1 MRSRDTHADQS
12 KLLNVLPASD
22 PMYCSIVEAF
32 NLPCLAFS
40 YENHW
45 LQAVPP
51 SALDE
56 HAADAGI
63 DPGTGKV
70 GTSGDRLQA
79 KLCCMCA
86 VSPSPALVQ

>member
-1 MRSRDTHADQS
+1 
-12 KLLNVLPASD
+12 
-22 PMYCSIVEAF
+22 
-32 NLPCLAFS
+32 
-40 YENHW
+40 
-45 LQAVPP
+45 VPP

-86 VSPSPALVQ
+86 RPPSSGITRQLQS